1 MSDIP
6 SVSTTNTKA
15 QILKAYKELA
25 AMLKQERDDNVALK
39 RELEKK
45 RRIVER
51 AEEATQADAP
61 QGIAVLRK
69 ALNDQ
74 LDKIERAMAEEQEKF
89 EQLQQAIAIE
99 REALDELYKIRA
111 EAESLDALII
121 TNKQAREKLEREMAE
136 RKEEL
141 EGQIADT
148 RLRWKREQ
156 EEYEYHLRIMRRKE
170 EDEYQEQKARQE
182 KELAERKAAFEKEVA
197 ERSKALKEQEDE
209 LAALRKQAAEFDTR
223 LQKAVAETEKAVSQ
237 RLTREFEYNQKL
249 QAKDLEA
256 ELKLSRQEVES
267 LRGKIKEQQELIASL
282 SSKSDTAT
290 QQVKDIALKAIEN
303 AGARQF
309 QSYPP
314 ERRGG
319 EGEKKE

>member
-1 MSDIP
+1 MPDIP
-6 SVSTTNTKA
+6 SVSTTDTKA
-15 QILKAYKELA
+15 QILKAYKDLA
-25 AMLKQERDDNVALK
+25 ATLKQERDENAALK

-45 RRIVER
+45 RKIVER
-51 AEEATQADAP
+51 AEESTQGDAP

-99 REALDELYKIRA
+99 KEALEELYKIKA
-111 EAESLDALII
+111 EAESLDALIV
-121 TNKQAREKLEREMAE
+121 TNKQAREKLERELAS

-141 EGQIADT
+141 EEQITAT
-148 RLRWKREQ
+148 RLKWKREQ
-156 EEYEYHLRIMRRKE
+156 EEYEYHLKILRRKE
-170 EDEYQEQKARQE
+170 EDAYQEQKTQQE
-182 KELAERKAAFEKEVA
+182 KELAEQKAAFGKEVA
-197 ERSKALKEQEDE
+197 ERTKALREQEEE
-209 LAALRKQAAEFDTR
+209 LAALRKQAAEFEAR

-237 RLTREFEYNQKL
+237 RLTREFDYSQKL

-256 ELKLSRQEVES
+256 DLKLSKQEVDS
-267 LRGKIKEQQELIASL
+267 LRVKIKEQQDFIASL

-309 QSYPP
+309 PGYQQ

-319 EGEKKE
+319 EGDKKD